1 MQETIVIVNY
11 RAAPGEADTA
21 AREID
26 ALVRQ
31 VLSTEP
37 DCGGIEL
44 LRDAADPARFM
55 LIERWPSREVF
66 LGPHMQQPHIQ
77 YFIQRAGAFLA
88 GPPEISF
95 WRAHKEEPP
104 D

>member
-55 LIERWPSREVF
+55 PVERWPSREVF
-66 LGPHMQQPHIQ
+66 LRSAQAAAPHPVLHPAC
-77 YFIQRAGAFLA
+77 RRLHGRTAGDLVLVGA
-88 GPPEISF
+88 
-95 WRAHKEEPP
+95 
-104 D
+104 